1 MWWKISSKKHSRKGT
16 AYRAVLIL
24 QSLQATSLRHNYI
37 PWSLTHA
44 HNMLSLALFLLFG
57 ASGIVLGRAY
67 VNDNDNESSVDASND
82 DDETVAS
89 YKHGKSGH
97 A

>member
-1 MWWKISSKKHSRKGT
+1 
-16 AYRAVLIL
+16 
-24 QSLQATSLRHNYI
+24 
-37 PWSLTHA
+37 
-44 HNMLSLALFLLFG
+44 MLSLALFLLFG